1 MLKSDPIPFPTYER
15 NVIVVIGKSLTEVN
29 KAFGL
34 PWEETDDFNFAGYSQ
49 IFNGDVYIHLLDEG
63 SRLTI
68 LHECIH
74 AINLIY
80 TEINAQVD
88 TENDEVYVR
97 DVSWLQDQ
105 VLTLIE
111 KYTNDL
117 ELAKVTT

>member
-15 NVIVVIGKSLTEVN
+15 NVIVVIGKSLVEVN
-29 KAFGL
+29 RTFGL
-34 PWEETDDFNFAGYSQ
+34 PWEETDDLNFAGYSQ
-49 IFNGDVYIHLLDEG
+49 VFNGDVYIHLIDDS

-74 AINLIY
+74 AVNIIY
-80 TEINAQVD
+80 TEINARVD

-117 ELAKVTT
+117 KLAETDK